1 MTNNNNININNFL
14 LIMKKNFFYAMMSAL
29 ALTSAIGFTACSS
42 NDDVVEEVNPTYD
55 GNSVRTDF
63 AFSVTKANAGTRMT
77 AANVQESTSQNFLG
91 IKEMF
96 LLPFSAVPG
105 TATETNAANFYLGE
119 LTTSDINTNVIN
131 RETATSS
138 KVYSLTLPIQT
149 NNFLFYGLA
158 STSGTNF
165 QKGSVTRSGLS
176 VPTTSSP
183 SGKVAI
189 GNIKFSLNH
198 IASKIEDEAT
208 DSTKFVNYLTN
219 IAKAED
225 DTYGSWEETTT
236 KAQTD
241 GRYKALA
248 DMYSKFTAT
257 NMAPRSGST
266 EAVTRLVLDLY
277 RSAFKINQ
285 ESSVVEI
292 KEIAAAICTAITT
305 DANVTFNLNDSNTDP
320 NLWTA
325 TLDGVTSNFPAN
337 LDLPMGAA
345 QLVWDDEKFTYNHA
359 PLNFGPSSDAME
371 VGKYRYPAEL
381 IYFDNSPLRATDTYT
396 AADDYPKTAKAW
408 DVLYQTT
415 AWADTKVKPS
425 TRAVAMTNNVNYG
438 VALLQTNVKLG
449 EKLATNDGFTDNMK
463 AILGS
468 SANQTNI
475 DATQFTVTGLLIGG
489 QPREVKWDMTNPND
503 EFKQVIYDHDIAFGT
518 TNLSTNFFTANNYT
532 IVLDNYA
539 NKNDGTEG
547 AEEDQKKVRIALE
560 IKNGNQD
567 FYGINGLIPANST
580 FYLVGELDPQN
591 PKTDYARPDYRATT
605 TTYRVTKEDVQ
616 RVFMQDYK
624 TIANIIIGE
633 TALQKAYSTIPDL
646 RSTEVVFGLSVD
658 MTWEKGVEF
667 EMTLN

>member
-1 MTNNNNININNFL
+1 
-14 LIMKKNFFYAMMSAL
+14 MKKNFFYAMMSAI
-29 ALTSAIGFTACSS
+29 ALTSAVSFTGCAS
-42 NDDVVEEVNPTYD
+42 DDSASVDTNPTYD
-55 GNSVRTDF
+55 GTSVRTDF

-119 LTTSDINTNVIN
+119 LTTSDINTNVID

-219 IAKAED
+219 IAKAEAED
-225 DTYGSWEETTT
+225 AATYGSWKATTT

-277 RSAFKINQ
+277 RSALKINQ
-285 ESSVVEI
+285 ESSVVDI
-292 KEIAAAICTAITT
+292 KEIAEAICTAITT
-305 DANVTFNLNDSNTDP
+305 DANVTFNLDDSNTDP

-325 TLDGVTSNFPAN
+325 TLDGVTSDFPAN
-337 LDLPMGAA
+337 LYLPMGAA
-345 QLVWDDEKFTYNHA
+345 QLVWDATNEKFTYNKA

-396 AADDYPKTAKAW
+396 AANAYPTTATDWDD
-408 DVLYQTT
+408 LYQTNT
-415 AWADTKVKPS
+415 WADTEVKPS

-449 EKLATNDGFTDNMK
+449 AKLTGNEGFTDNMK

-475 DATQFTVTGLLIGG
+475 DAAQFTVTGLLIGG
-489 QPREVKWDMTNPND
+489 QPREVKWDMTNPDD
-503 EFKQVIYDHDIAFGT
+503 EFKQVIYDHDIAFGAT
-518 TNLSTNFFTANNYT
+518 TLSTAFFAANNYT

-539 NKNDGTEG
+539 NKTDGSEG
-547 AEEDQKKVRIALE
+547 AAADQKKVRIALE

-624 TIANIIIGE
+624 TVANITISE
-633 TALQKAYSTIPDL
+633 DALQKAYSAIPDL
-646 RSTEVVFGLSVD
+646 RSTEIVFGLSVD
-658 MTWEKGVEF
+658 LVWEKGVEF
-667 EMTLN
+667 EIEL

>member
-1 MTNNNNININNFL
+1 
-14 LIMKKNFFYAMMSAL
+14 MKKNFFYALMSAI

-63 AFSVTKANAGTRMT
+63 AFSVTKANAGTRMN

-119 LTTSDINTNVIN
+119 LTTSDINTTNVID
-131 RETATSS
+131 REAATSS

-149 NNFLFYGLA
+149 DNFLFYGLA

-219 IAKAED
+219 IAKAVD
-225 DTYGSWEETTT
+225 DDYGSWEATTT
-236 KAQTD
+236 TAQTD
-241 GRYKALA
+241 GRYKALS

-277 RSAFKINQ
+277 RSAYKINQ
-285 ESSVVEI
+285 ESSVEGI
-292 KEIAAAICTAITT
+292 QKIAAAICYAITH
-305 DANVTFNLNDSNTDP
+305 DSNVTFTLDAPINTDP

-325 TLDGVTSNFPAN
+325 TLGGVTANFPAN
-337 LDLPMGAA
+337 LYLPMGAA

-381 IYFDNSPLRATDTYT
+381 IYFDNSPLRATDTYK
-396 AADDYPKTAKAW
+396 AADAYPKTAKAW
-408 DVLYQTT
+408 DELYQTT

-449 EKLATNDGFTDNMK
+449 EKLTGNQGFTDNMK

-475 DATQFTVTGLLIGG
+475 DAAQFTVTGLLIGG

-503 EFKQVIYDHDIAFGT
+503 EFKQVIYDHDIAFGAT
-518 TNLSTNFFTANNYT
+518 TLSTDFFAANNYT
-532 IVLDNYA
+532 MVFDNYT
-539 NKNDGTEG
+539 NKNADTPGT
-547 AEEDQKKVRIALE
+547 AEDQKSVRIALE
-560 IKNGNQD
+560 IKNGSQD

-591 PKTDYARPDYRATT
+591 PKTGYTRPDYRATT

-624 TIANIIIGE
+624 TIANITIGE